1 MPSPL
6 IQALDAAIAASLQT
20 RREKLVRTIRNQRLR
35 TGVGFSLCG
44 CMVLGAL
51 AAFFVAHDIE
61 ASAVIAMMTCVLAGF
76 TYVAGKAGRK
86 KAVDS
91 LREMN

>member
-1 MPSPL
+1 
-6 IQALDAAIAASLQT
+6 
-20 RREKLVRTIRNQRLR
+20 
-35 TGVGFSLCG
+35 
-44 CMVLGAL
+44 MVLGAL